1 MRTPCC
7 RHSFPLICFRVDI
20 SQQKHYNWLPKAM
33 QLHPKS
39 SAITRYFQCY
49 CNYSDTELVA
59 ELICKEE
66 LAEGFNEIKNY
77 GKGQRSGV
85 INRLRANK
93 KRDIE
98 HHLNTSFYA
107 FEVENIRSVYFF
119 FRFLYLILEF
129 FFFFQLAFEIDKS
142 VLSMRKSYVLKRFI
156 SKYSFRYYLY
166 CL

>member
-1 MRTPCC
+1 
-7 RHSFPLICFRVDI
+7 
-20 SQQKHYNWLPKAM
+20 M

-39 SAITRYFQCY
+39 IAITRYFQCY
-49 CNYSDTELVA
+49 CNHSDTELVA

-77 GKGQRSGV
+77 GKRQRSGV

-107 FEVENIRSVYFF
+107 FVS
-119 FRFLYLILEF
+119 
-129 FFFFQLAFEIDKS
+129 
-142 VLSMRKSYVLKRFI
+142 
-156 SKYSFRYYLY
+156 
-166 CL
+166 